1 MCSASLFT
9 SLSVAT
15 EALARPNVNIIQL
28 NGATV
33 PSDDFICL
41 PRRRD
46 SGSSRLSA
54 EIECRICAELYDRSR
69 ASLDLKTWMVKIEV
83 VESVLYGCV
92 AWTPQ
97 MATA

>member
-1 MCSASLFT
+1 MCSASLFI

-46 SGSSRLSA
+46 SGSSRFSA
-54 EIECRICAELYDRSR
+54 EIECRICAELRSR